1 MLAVTDNAVAVIR
14 DLTGQQN
21 LPDSAGVR
29 IASDPTQGALTMS
42 LATSPQEGDQV
53 VDTAGARLFLDGEA
67 ARVLDDKSLDAAVDA
82 NGAVQFEVGE
92 QPN

>member
-14 DLTGQQN
+14 DLTEQQN

-29 IASDPTQGALTMS
+29 IASDPAQGALTMS
-42 LATSPQEGDQV
+42 LATAPQDGDQV
-53 VDTAGARLFLDGEA
+53 VDQSGARLFLDGEA

-92 QPN
+92 QPI